1 MENDILHINSK
12 FYWASLILI
21 ILVLSFSC
29 SSTKYVAEG
38 DYLLASTKINIEGS
52 SDIDKEDLES
62 SLRQKPNKKV
72 FGLRFYL
79 MVYNSIN
86 QDKEKLREEKRKVKD
101 AERNAKRKAK
111 GKKPKDRFYITRWL
125 SNLGEEPVIYDE
137 FASEKSISN
146 MYSYLKAQSYYD
158 AEIEFLKSIKN
169 KKIFLQHTT

>member
-1 MENDILHINSK
+1 
-12 FYWASLILI
+12 
-21 ILVLSFSC
+21 
-29 SSTKYVAEG
+29 
-38 DYLLASTKINIEGS
+38 LLASTKINIEGS

-111 GKKPKDRFYITRWL
+111 G
-125 SNLGEEPVIYDE
+125 
-137 FASEKSISN
+137 EKT
-146 MYSYLKAQSYYD
+146 KR
-158 AEIEFLKSIKN
+158 
-169 KKIFLQHTT
+169 